1 MTRERSTD
9 TASATGIAP
18 WLSVAD
24 ATRAVA
30 FYVRAF
36 GAVEVERLEGGEG
49 RVEVAQLSIGA
60 ATFWVQHDPESSP
73 EALGGRSPVRM
84 ILVVP
89 DPDRV
94 FAQAIAAGA
103 TAIGAVHEEHGWRAG
118 RLADPFGHQWEV
130 ARRVLGQRVDVHA
143 REEP

>member
-1 MTRERSTD
+1 MDMGARKRGFMSRERSTD
-9 TASATGIAP
+9 TTSATEIAP

-30 FYVRAF
+30 FYLRAF
-36 GAVEVERLEGGEG
+36 GAIEVERLEGDEG
-49 RVEVAQLSIGA
+49 RVEVAQLSIGG
-60 ATFWVQHDPESSP
+60 ATLWVQDDPESSP

-94 FAQAIAAGA
+94 FAQAVAAGA
-103 TAIGAVHEEHGWRAG
+103 TEVAAVHEEHGWRAG
-118 RLADPFGHQWEV
+118 RLVDPSGHQWEV
-130 ARRVLGQRVDVHA
+130 ARRVAG
-143 REEP
+143 